1 MHASQL
7 TPSLLGPLAGVLTI
21 DLNALVSNWAYL
33 SATTQ
38 AEEVGAVVKADAY
51 GLGARAVVTAL
62 ARAGCRRFFVAH
74 LAEAAEILDLI
85 PADGWVAVL
94 NGLNPGAE
102 GPCADLG
109 ADLGVRP
116 ALNSVGQARRWQA
129 EAERRGARLPALL
142 QFDSGMSRLGVSA
155 QEAQDLAVDSGFAA
169 AVRLDAVMSHLACG
183 DDPDAPANAEQLA
196 RFRSLAALFPGVPRS
211 FANSPGC
218 LLPPAFH
225 GTIARPGL
233 GLYGANPGSATP
245 SPFTPVVRLQAR
257 VIQTRRVPAGAGVGY
272 GLTWHADAETGLA
285 TLAVGYADGWLRSL
299 SGRGAAYWQGTR
311 LPIVGRVSMDSITV
325 SLAALTGDW
334 PQEGDL
340 VDLIGPDCPIETV
353 AAEAGTIPYEILTS
367 LGHRYERVIIG
378 SENAA

>member
-1 MHASQL
+1 MPARQPAHPL
-7 TPSLLGPLAGVLTI
+7 PPLGPLAGVLTI
-21 DLNALVSNWAYL
+21 DLGALVANWAYL
-33 SATTQ
+33 ARTTQ
-38 AEEVGAVVKADAY
+38 ADRVGAVVKADAY
-51 GLGARAVVTAL
+51 GLGARVVVPAL
-62 ARAGCRRFFVAH
+62 VRAGCRRFFVAH

-85 PADGWVAVL
+85 PDDGWVAVL

-102 GPCADLG
+102 EVCAN
-109 ADLGVRP
+109 LGVRP
-116 ALNSVGQARRWQA
+116 VLNSVGQARRWQA
-129 EAERRGARLPALL
+129 EAERRGVALPALL
-142 QFDSGMSRLGVSA
+142 QVDSGMSRLGVSA

-169 AVRLDAVMSHLACG
+169 AVKLEAVMSHLACA
-183 DDPDAPANAEQLA
+183 DEPDAPANTEQLA

-233 GLYGANPGSATP
+233 GLYGANPGSTSP
-245 SPFTPVVRLQAR
+245 SPFIPVVCLQAR

-299 SGRGAAYWQGTR
+299 SGRGAAYWQGAR

-325 SLAALTGDW
+325 SLAALNGDW

-367 LGHRYERVIIG
+367 LGHRYERVVIG
-378 SENAA
+378 SE

>member
-1 MHASQL
+1 MPARQPAHPL
-7 TPSLLGPLAGVLTI
+7 PPLGPLAGVLTI
-21 DLNALVSNWAYL
+21 DLGALVANWAYL
-33 SATTQ
+33 ARTTQ
-38 AEEVGAVVKADAY
+38 ADRVGAVVKADAY
-51 GLGARAVVTAL
+51 GLGARVVVPAL
-62 ARAGCRRFFVAH
+62 VRAGCRRFFVAH

-102 GPCADLG
+102 SAC

-129 EAERRGARLPALL
+129 EAERRGTALPALL

-169 AVRLDAVMSHLACG
+169 AVKLEAVMSHLACA
-183 DDPDAPANAEQLA
+183 DDPEAPANTEQLA

-233 GLYGANPGSATP
+233 GLYGANPGSTSP

-299 SGRGAAYWQGTR
+299 SGRGAAYWQGIR

-325 SLAALTGDW
+325 SLAALNGDW

-367 LGHRYERVIIG
+367 LGHRYERVVIG
-378 SENAA
+378 SE

>member
-1 MHASQL
+1 MPARQPAHPL
-7 TPSLLGPLAGVLTI
+7 PPLGPLAGVLTI
-21 DLNALVSNWAYL
+21 DLGALVANWAYL
-33 SATTQ
+33 ARTTQ
-38 AEEVGAVVKADAY
+38 ADRVGAVVKADAY
-51 GLGARAVVTAL
+51 GLGARVVVPAL
-62 ARAGCRRFFVAH
+62 VRAGCRRFFVAH

-85 PADGWVAVL
+85 PDDGWVAVL

-102 GPCADLG
+102 EVCAN
-109 ADLGVRP
+109 LGVRP
-116 ALNSVGQARRWQA
+116 VLNSVGQARRWQA
-129 EAERRGARLPALL
+129 EAERRGVALPALL
-142 QFDSGMSRLGVSA
+142 QVDSGMSRLGVSA

-169 AVRLDAVMSHLACG
+169 AVKLEAVMSHLACA
-183 DDPDAPANAEQLA
+183 DEPDAPANTEQLA

-233 GLYGANPGSATP
+233 GLYGANPGSTSP
-245 SPFTPVVRLQAR
+245 SPFIPVVCLQAR

-299 SGRGAAYWQGTR
+299 SGRGAAYWQGIR
-311 LPIVGRVSMDSITV
+311 LPIVGRVSM
-325 SLAALTGDW
+325 
-334 PQEGDL
+334 
-340 VDLIGPDCPIETV
+340 DCPIETV

-367 LGHRYERVIIG
+367 LGHRYERVVIG
-378 SENAA
+378 SE